1 MGILQNK
8 QEIPGMFSGQHLP
21 KESWGFVKVGFP
33 LGSLSTVG
41 GTAEN
46 SSRKSK
52 NKPEAGSGTKA
63 RAAGQGVSSV
73 PPACSC

>member
-1 MGILQNK
+1 
-8 QEIPGMFSGQHLP
+8 MFSGAIGQHLP

-46 SSRKSK
+46 SFGKSK
-52 NKPEAGSGTKA
+52 NNPEPGNGTEA
-63 RAAGQGVSSV
+63 RAPGQGGALCAPSV
-73 PPACSC
+73 FLPLPGTD